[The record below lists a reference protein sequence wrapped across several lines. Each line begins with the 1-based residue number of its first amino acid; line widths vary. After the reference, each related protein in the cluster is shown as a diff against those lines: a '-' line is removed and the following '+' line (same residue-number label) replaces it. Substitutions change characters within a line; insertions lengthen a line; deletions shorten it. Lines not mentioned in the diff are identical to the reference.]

1 MIVGDSEG
9 LAVYTGALR
18 ITDFGFIPMLGL
30 ASGATSVIGATYGAK
45 SFDKL
50 KTAYLYTI
58 KIGVLMEI
66 VIIALIMLLAPI
78 LAYLFT
84 YTKASIGIHEELVRA
99 LRTIPPYLL
108 FTPFILTTS
117 AMFQGIGKGEKSL
130 IISIFRCLICHI
142 SYAYLFA
149 VILGLGMLGIYM
161 GLVIGDF
168 TAGIFSFLLGI
179 LTIKALLKNKNN

>member
-1 MIVGDSEG
+1 MMVGDSRG

-18 ITDFGFIPMLGL
+18 ITEFGFIPMLGL
-30 ASGATSVIGATYGAK
+30 ASGATSVIGATYGAR
-45 SFDKL
+45 SFEKL
-50 KTAYLYTI
+50 KTAYFYTI

-66 VIIALIMLLAPI
+66 IIVALIMLLSPI

-84 YTKASIGIHEELVRA
+84 YTKTSMGIHEELVKA
-99 LRTIPPYLL
+99 LRIVPLYLL

-130 IISIFRCLICHI
+130 IISIFRSLICHI

-149 VILGLGMLGIYM
+149 VILGLGMFGIYS
-161 GLVIGDF
+161 GLVVGEF
-168 TAGIFSFLLGI
+168 TAGIFAFLFGVLA
-179 LTIKALLKNKNN
+179 IKALIKSK